1 MLILYNIIQLLLLP
15 ILALALP
22 FYLLARRDKR
32 EVIPER
38 LGFSTEPLRK
48 AHDGEPV
55 IWIHALSVGEVTSA
69 LPLIKALRDDQP
81 RCTLVFTASTRTGL
95 ALADK
100 LAGSTVDRVQYFPFD
115 LLAVVK
121 QSIRKLKPDL
131 FILVETDF
139 WPNFLAELDSRSI
152 PAILVN
158 GRISSQ
164 SIRAYLRFGFF
175 FRPVFDRFAYL
186 CMQTAEDTTNM
197 LKLGIDRTKLGT
209 LGNLKFAPNTQ
220 AESRVSGKEVFT
232 AERNCLNILCGST
245 HPGEESILLGVYR
258 RLQQTGYPVHLLI
271 APRDIK
277 RSDEIEEM
285 ARQQGFTA
293 GRFSHPGGNDGDIT
307 LIDTIGD
314 LAHLYAFADLA
325 FIGGSLVPEG
335 GHNPLEAARAG
346 CPVLF
351 GPHMD
356 DFSEIRTALLE
367 VGGGFEV
374 ADGDGLESTM
384 KRLLESETPRREAGA
399 AARAFV
405 ERHLDVIPN
414 HIKKI
419 KQVM

>member
-22 FYLLARRDKR
+22 FYLLARPDKR
-32 EVIPER
+32 DVIPAR
-38 LGFSTEPLRK
+38 LGFSTEPLRRT
-48 AHDGEPV
+48 DDEEPV

-69 LPLIKALRDDQP
+69 LPLIEALRDEWP
-81 RCTLVFTASTRTGL
+81 RCTLVFTASTRTGI

-100 LAGSTVDRVQYFPFD
+100 LTGEMVDRVQYFPFD
-115 LLAVVK
+115 LLPLVK
-121 QSIRKLKPDL
+121 KSIRRLKPDL

-152 PAILVN
+152 PSILVN

-175 FRPVFDRFAYL
+175 FRPLFDRFAYL
-186 CMQTAEDTTNM
+186 CMQTSEDTNNM
-197 LKLGIDRTKLGT
+197 LKLGISRTKLGT
-209 LGNLKFAPNTQ
+209 LGNLKCAPNRQ
-220 AESRVSGKEVFT
+220 VESPVSNNRAFSAK
-232 AERNCLNILCGST
+232 RNRLHILCGST
-245 HPGEESILLGVYR
+245 HPGEESLILGVFR
-258 RLQQTGYPVHLLI
+258 NLRQTGYPVDLLI

-285 ARQQGFTA
+285 AQQQGFTTE
-293 GRFSHPGGNDGDIT
+293 RFSRAHEKAGDIT

-314 LAHLYAFADLA
+314 LAHLYGCADLA

-346 CPVLF
+346 CPMMF

-374 ADGDGLESTM
+374 ANGAGLESNM
-384 KRLLESETPRREAGA
+384 VRLLESETARREAGA
-399 AARAFV
+399 AARTFV
-405 ERHLDVIPN
+405 EQHLDVIPT
-414 HIKKI
+414 HINKI
-419 KQVM
+419 KQFM